1 MCFKVQETW
10 EYVAKI
16 FFILFFYFTIWN
28 SFRGCLLKNPERMS
42 AIRTRIIELSWFPSL
57 IVLATVPKDRFC
69 WLIFLSAPSAHWTTT
84 KPPGLQR
91 HHYNSNREMGP
102 CARPRPELQNHPPAR
117 CRWKSA
123 VCKFGCPHSP
133 SIEMFWSR
141 AWAIFHLWWWVAE
154 SVLWS
159 SRPLC

>member
-16 FFILFFYFTIWN
+16 IFFLFILQFGIVFKGDYSKT
-28 SFRGCLLKNPERMS
+28 LKEWVQSEPES
-42 AIRTRIIELSWFPSL
+42 LNVSWFPSL

-69 WLIFLSAPSAHWTTT
+69 WLTFLSAPSAHWTTT

-91 HHYNSNREMGP
+91 HHHNSNREMGP
-102 CARPRPELQNHPPAR
+102 RARPRPELQNHLPAR
-117 CRWKSA
+117 CRWKTA
-123 VCKFGCPHSP
+123 VCKFSCPHSP
-133 SIEMFWSR
+133 SFKMFWSR
-141 AWAIFHLWWWVAE
+141 AWAIFHLGWWMAE
-154 SVLWS
+154 SVLLR